1 MRLLLFVLIVFVP
14 LSALAGWEDQYGN
27 SLDYRSGYGSQP
39 GQPNYRDSNGT
50 IHYPPSLPRSQETD
64 RPPSTPPPA
73 RHVQPRQE
81 RYNELEDRTPGN
93 MYKSDSIF
101 HDRVP
106 TR

>member
-1 MRLLLFVLIVFVP
+1 MRLLLLVLIVFLP

-50 IHYPPSLPRSQETD
+50 LHYSPSQPRPQELNPTPPSLPPVIHS
-64 RPPSTPPPA
+64 A
-73 RHVQPRQE
+73 PRGN
-81 RYNELEDRTPGN
+81 RYNELEDKTPGN
-93 MYKSDSIF
+93 MYKSDSMF